1 MRCELKYDS
10 ELPFADQ
17 SVDAWGEYQQ
27 VEKDDPCYK
36 ETDLNTSNYVF
47 FSHYK
52 QALDDAYGE
61 FEAMF
66 EQEYESEITCRE
78 FKDRLSRALCLL
90 LFSLIDDQDAD
101 Y

>member
-17 SVDAWGEYQQ
+17 SVDAWGENQS
-27 VEKDDPCYK
+27 VGKDEPCYK
-36 ETDLNTSNYVF
+36 ESELNTSNYVF
-47 FSHYK
+47 FTHYK

-66 EQEYESEITCRE
+66 ECEYESEITCRE
-78 FKDRLSRALCLL
+78 FKDRLSRALCLV
-90 LFSLIDDQDAD
+90 LFSLIDSQITD